1 MGTPLFRRLL
11 APLAMALAASL
22 LAPSAALAYDF
33 TRTLKPG
40 DEGPDVRAL
49 QVRVAGWFP
58 RDDQTEMGID
68 GVFGRKTARAVKA
81 FERFH
86 EMKADGVAGP
96 GVLEKL
102 NALEDGDG
110 STVHFDWSE
119 FVQNRNPG
127 CSAKANA
134 YAGTFGGGA
143 VAPVVVKRN
152 VRRLMWRLEA
162 LRAKTGSHPIG
173 INSGFRS
180 VAYND
185 CIGGAGTSQHMYGT
199 AADSRVAETDNRTAR
214 ELSMTSQFSGVGCYS
229 SLTHNHLDIRV
240 ENAASG
246 TTRFWWWPKSDAR
259 GRHLAD
265 DGLPCWGET
274 VTRRQKT
281 IARLGATV
289 LRAVAG
295 ALPGA
300 GSVVPDSTEVEA
312 FEDAGEN
319 DDLLGLD

>member
-1 MGTPLFRRLL
+1 MANSTSRRVLTTV
-11 APLAMALAASL
+11 
-22 LAPSAALAYDF
+22 AALALVGLLASPAHAYDF
-33 TRTLKPG
+33 ERPLKRG

-49 QVRVAGWFP
+49 QTRIAGWFP
-58 RDDQTEMGID
+58 RDDQTPMGID

-86 EMKADGVAGP
+86 GMTVNGVADGPIFAA
-96 GVLEKL
+96 L
-102 NALEDGDG
+102 NELEDDDG
-110 STVHFDWSE
+110 STAHFDWSE
-119 FVQNRNPG
+119 FWQNRNPG

-143 VAPVVVKRN
+143 VAPSVVKTN

-162 LRAKTGSHPIG
+162 LRAKAGGHPIG

-185 CIGGAGTSQHMYGT
+185 CIGGARASQHMYGT
-199 AADSRVAETDNRTAR
+199 AADNRVAEVSNRTSR
-214 ELSMTSQFSGVGCYS
+214 ELAMTTQFSGVGCYS
-229 SLTHNHLDIRV
+229 SLSHNHLDIRV
-240 ENAASG
+240 ENAGSG
-246 TTRFWWWPKSDAR
+246 TTQFWWWPKTDSK

-274 VTRRQKT
+274 VRKDVTV
-281 IARLGATV
+281 ARATTAV
-289 LRAVAG
+289 LRSVSD

-300 GSVVPDSTEVEA
+300 GSLVPGTAEVEA
-312 FEDAGEN
+312 FEDAGETE
-319 DDLLGLD
+319 DLLGLD